1 MTEPEHALTKQ
12 YAALV
17 EAEGATLEFTAD
29 GIAELARVA
38 TRLNER
44 MENIGARRLHTVMTT
59 LLEEEL
65 YELPDRGQ
73 DPVTVTTEMVRERL
87 RTLAEDEDLR
97 KYIL

>member
-1 MTEPEHALTKQ
+1 PEHALTKQ

-17 EAEGATLEFTAD
+17 EAEGATLEFTTD

-44 MENIGARRLHTVMTT
+44 MENIGAQRLHTVMTT